1 MGGNGVTN
9 GGIYPSAG
17 SHHTT
22 HTMLRNYLRTAFRV
36 ITRHSGHAFLN
47 LAGLT
52 AGVGVA
58 LLLLLFIQQET
69 SFDQFHEA
77 SDRIHR
83 AWVLEDYGDDQQFF
97 NTTTPLPLATTLADG
112 IPEIEATVRYDRITD
127 RVSHGDVRFNESLFV
142 VDRAF
147 FDVFDF
153 PVVQGNPE
161 SPFDGANSVAIS
173 QSAAQRYFGESNPIG
188 QELVLERGGDPW
200 VMTVSA
206 VLENPPI
213 TSSLQFDFLLPFDV
227 SSWLY
232 SERAFTA
239 WFNVSPET
247 YVLLREGS
255 SLASVEAK
263 IPAVMA
269 AALGNRVEPGQ
280 YNVGL
285 QPLESIHLDTSFP
298 IGYAPVSNPVYLR
311 VLVGVALLILLIACI
326 NFVTLNLSRAP
337 ARSREI
343 GVRKAIGASRR
354 QLISQH
360 MGEAFVFSV
369 LAIGIGVLIARLLV
383 PAFNNLSGSELIFA
397 PGLSTWL
404 MIAGLLAGITLFIGL
419 YPALVMSSYEPT
431 QAFRGQAREGRRS
444 GWLRKGLVTVQFTL
458 SVVMVAAMLVMGRQ
472 LDFVTQS
479 DLGFDAD
486 QVLYLPVQTS
496 PNDAFELADRLRFA
510 TSSRSDIASVSAT
523 MFLFDP
529 DGWMRIGFDANDG
542 TYRRFYTNLIE
553 PEFLETMGLTLTQGR
568 GFNRDNPG
576 EANRALIVNEALVEA
591 YGWTDPL
598 NEQLP
603 GSFDE
608 HEIIGVVKDFHYASL
623 HTSIEPAILT
633 MSARLIMSGASDND
647 YQGAMQNR
655 IAVRVSGQDVRG
667 TIGYLESI
675 WPDVAG
681 DLPFAYR
688 FVDQDLQAQYEQESR
703 LARITRA
710 GGLFALGIAALGL
723 FGLAAVSVARRT
735 REIGIRKA
743 IGAST
748 SDILL
753 LFGREFSPLVLTA
766 VVLALPLGWWGLSAW
781 LDSFAYQTALTV
793 WPFALAGVA
802 ALGIMAVAVGA
813 QSMKAALSDPVKALK
828 DPA

>member
-1 MGGNGVTN
+1 
-9 GGIYPSAG
+9 
-17 SHHTT
+17 
-22 HTMLRNYLRTAFRV
+22 MLLNYFRTAFRI
-36 ITRHSGHAFLN
+36 ITRHSGHTLLN
-47 LAGLT
+47 LGGLT

-77 SDRIHR
+77 SDRIYR
-83 AWVLEDYGDDQQFF
+83 AWVLEDYADDQQFF
-97 NTTTPLPLATTLADG
+97 NTTTPLPLASTLAEG
-112 IPEIEATVRYDRITD
+112 IPEIEATARYDRITD
-127 RVSHGDVRFNESLFV
+127 RVSRGDVRFNESLFV
-142 VDRAF
+142 VDRSF
-147 FDVFDF
+147 FNIFDF
-153 PVVQGNPE
+153 QLIEGNPE
-161 SPFDGANSVAIS
+161 APFEGAQSVLITR
-173 QSAAQRYFGESNPIG
+173 SAAQRYFGESNPIG
-188 QELVLERGGDPW
+188 EELVLERGGDPW
-200 VMTVSA
+200 IMTVSG
-206 VLENPPI
+206 VLEDPLI

-247 YVLLREGS
+247 YVMLREGA

-263 IPAVMA
+263 IPAVMST
-269 AALGNRVEPGQ
+269 ALGSLVEPGQ
-280 YNVGL
+280 YRVGL
-285 QPLESIHLDTSFP
+285 QPLESIHLDPAFP
-298 IGYAPVSNPVYLR
+298 VGYAPVSNPVYLR
-311 VLVGVALLILLIACI
+311 VLMGVAVLILLIACI

-343 GVRKAIGASRR
+343 GVRKAIGADRS
-354 QLISQH
+354 QLITQH
-360 MGEAFVFSV
+360 MGEAFIFSL
-369 LAIGIGVLIARLLV
+369 LAMSGGVLLARLLV
-383 PAFNNLSGSELIFA
+383 PAFNNLSGSLLVFA
-397 PGLSTWL
+397 PTPSTWFL
-404 MIAGLLAGITLFIGL
+404 MAGLLAGITMFIGL
-419 YPALVMSSYEPT
+419 YPAVVLSRFKPT
-431 QAFRGQAREGRRS
+431 QAFRGTAREGRGA

-458 SVVMVAAMLVMGRQ
+458 SIVMMAAMLVMGRQ
-472 LDFVTQS
+472 LAFVTQS
-479 DLGFDAD
+479 DLGFDAE

-510 TSSRSDIASVSAT
+510 TASRSDIASVSGT

-529 DGWMRIGFDANDG
+529 DGWMRIGFDASDG

-568 GFNRDNPG
+568 GFNRDTPG
-576 EANRALIVNEALVEA
+576 EAGRSLIVNEALVKA
-591 YGWTDPL
+591 YGWSDPL

-623 HTSIEPAILT
+623 HTSIEPAVLT
-633 MSARLIMSGASDND
+633 MSAGLIMSGASDND

-655 IAVRVSGQDVRG
+655 IAVRISGNDIRD

-688 FVDQDLQAQYEQESR
+688 FVDQDLQAQYEQETR

-710 GGLFALGIAALGL
+710 GGLFALAIAALGL

-743 IGAST
+743 IGAGT
-748 SDILL
+748 PDILL

-781 LDSFAYQTALTV
+781 LDSFAYQTTLTV
-793 WPFALAGVA
+793 WPFALAGIA
-802 ALGIMAVAVGA
+802 ALGIMALAVGA
-813 QSMKAALSDPVKALK
+813 QSMKAALADPVRALK
-828 DPA
+828 DQA